1 MNKNII
7 VCNECKNEFFLNDVN
22 VQESKVCVGKYKT
35 INLVYFTCPCC
46 NKVYPISIQDGKYFD
61 LLSDLNSVKYK
72 IKKNNGTMDLRKA
85 NTLNAMVFKKLNR
98 LKKHEEKLKK
108 KFGDGFV
115 VRYEGDDYKTRV
127 IKYIPK

>member
-22 VQESKVCVGKYKT
+22 VQESKVCVGKYKI

-61 LLSDLNSVKYK
+61 LLSDLNSIKYK
-72 IKKNNGTMDLRKA
+72 IKKNNGIMDLKKA

-108 KFGDGFV
+108 KFSGTFLKVSENGIMI
-115 VRYEGDDYKTRV
+115 
-127 IKYIPK
+127 IKYMPN

>member
-7 VCNECKNEFFLNDVN
+7 VCNECKNEFFLNDVD
-22 VQESKVCVGKYKT
+22 VQESTVWVEKHKI

-72 IKKNNGTMDLRKA
+72 IKKNNGTMDLKKA

-108 KFGDGFV
+108 KFSGTFLEVSENGIMI
-115 VRYEGDDYKTRV
+115 
-127 IKYIPK
+127 IKYMPN